1 MRLPHATVLFILS
14 VLCGT
19 VMADEPAWRTQPL
32 PPEVA
37 TLNRTAES
45 AATAATA
52 ARIYAQ
58 SLRLFPSN
66 GPALYGLGRALLD
79 QGRAS
84 DALVILRRMNTQF
97 PDDPVVLEALASAI
111 TRLPSL
117 RRENLAEGL
126 AFVEQALR
134 LQPDAPN
141 AWHVLSVLR
150 HLNGDYVLAFEAAQE
165 AVALDA
171 QNPTDP
177 ETTTLYQE
185 QEIACNDA
193 LLVFSPLD

>member
-1 MRLPHATVLFILS
+1 MPRPSAIALILLAVLVKSSL
-14 VLCGT
+14 
-19 VMADEPAWRTQPL
+19 AAEPAWRTLPL

-52 ARIYAQ
+52 ARIFAQ
-58 SLRLFPSN
+58 SIRLYPSN

-84 DALVILRRMNTQF
+84 DALLILRRMDSQF
-97 PDDPVVLEALASAI
+97 PNDPVVLEALAAAI

-117 RRENLAEGL
+117 RRSHLAEGL
-126 AFVEQALR
+126 AFAEQALH

-150 HLNGDYVLAFEAAQE
+150 HLNGDYALAFEAAQE
-165 AVALDA
+165 AVALDE
-171 QNPTDP
+171 QNPIDP
-177 ETTTLYQE
+177 ETTALYQE